1 MESILINYSQFATFL
16 TFDFLFGFF
25 NYVSLIYNLL
35 NLIYQLLF
43 FVSNI
48 KLFDGIYYGFSFLKI
63 K

>member
-1 MESILINYSQFATFL
+1 MASTLINYSQFATFL
-16 TFDFLFGFF
+16 IDFIYGFF

-48 KLFDGIYYGFSFLKI
+48 KLFDGIDYGFSFLKI